1 MNEIDYQKQIK
12 GDQNFEDIPFEDDS
26 NSYSGGDPLWGILG
40 TIGMLIIVG
49 GLGPLFLYSVIQLFS
64 ALFN

>member
-1 MNEIDYQKQIK
+1 MNKKEINKKNQE
-12 GDQNFEDIPFEDDS
+12 QNFEDIPFEDDS
-26 NSYSGGDPLWGILG
+26 NSYSGGDPLWGIIG
-40 TIGMLIIVG
+40 KVGMLIIVG